1 METPSGATLQTAA
14 NQPGRSASGTTIRKT
29 KTPAQPEPSVGSQD
43 RTQTT
48 EVDYAF
54 PKLVPIHPQ
63 TSTTA
68 CRLANYVQNWSQ
80 ITQDP
85 WGLESIKG
93 NKIPFLRKPYQW
105 RPRKTRTCSSQDHQ
119 LMVGAIEVLLTKGT
133 LAKVEPGENQFI
145 STLFLVEKENGNGQ
159 YRPVINLKSLN
170 RFVESTS
177 FKMESLQVAK
187 GLLQPGDYMMKLDL
201 KDAYYTV
208 PVHKEHWRYLRFLYR
223 ENLYEFRC
231 LPFGLSSAPR
241 AFTKILKP
249 VAALLRSLGIRVV
262 FYLDDILI
270 LHQDKDKLLTIFH
283 QVLELLQNIV
293 FTVKRE
299 KCSAFPTRQLVF
311 LGALLDSMRMILS
324 LPPEKLTAITMAAKE
339 IQQTQNTSLKELS
352 TLLGRMNHAAQTG
365 IWMAPLHYRSLQ
377 RDQIKALH
385 LTNNRPELA
394 QITISQSSM
403 EELSWWTS
411 PDLQGLNG
419 QQLQT
424 PPFEITV
431 STDASLLGWGA
442 TWPGTT
448 IGGRWLPKEAQS
460 HKPTGAKGSTSSTFG
475 SLQVMHSTPETCSPT
490 DVPTDG
496 QYDGSS
502 VRQQEGRHTISQF
515 VTTSH
520 RFVGSCSEGQFL
532 GNSETHSR
540 YVQRCGRHSISAF
553 RQSSR
558 MDSPIG
564 GLPTGRLCYASQQP
578 TSAVC
583 LSISGPMGNINGCL
597 SLRLESVEE
606 LDLSTSGPDREN
618 SEQDSNGQSNS
629 FDTSSTLEGTVL
641 VSQSAGNVGGLP
653 ETASTRTGIDNA
665 PLRTRDGTSAPTQTT
680 PNRVACIRERLHT
693 GGLSRAATDILLS
706 SWSEATQKRYAGP
719 WRTWTSWCTARS
731 LCPLTA
737 PVNAVLSFLAELVQQ
752 QKLAYRTIGVYKS
765 AISQTHDPIGETSLG
780 ELPIVSR
787 FMKGVFRLNPPKPKL
802 CSTWQVKV
810 VLAHIEGQKTG

>member
-1 METPSGATLQTAA
+1 
-14 NQPGRSASGTTIRKT
+14 
-29 KTPAQPEPSVGSQD
+29 
-43 RTQTT
+43 
-48 EVDYAF
+48 
-54 PKLVPIHPQ
+54 
-63 TSTTA
+63 
-68 CRLANYVQNWSQ
+68 
-80 ITQDP
+80 
-85 WGLESIKG
+85 
-93 NKIPFLRKPYQW
+93 
-105 RPRKTRTCSSQDHQ
+105 
-119 LMVGAIEVLLTKGT
+119 MVGAKRSNGESGTRGKPIHLNTFPSRKRKWKQSVPTSNQPRVSEQICGIDILQDGKSAGGEGSTSTGGLYDEVRLEGCLLHSPSSQGT
-133 LAKVEPGENQFI
+133 LALPPVPLSREPKGVSVPTVRPFI
-145 STLFLVEKENGNGQ
+145 S
-159 YRPVINLKSLN
+159 P
-170 RFVESTS
+170 TS
-177 FKMESLQVAK
+177 
-187 GLLQPGDYMMKLDL
+187 
-201 KDAYYTV
+201 
-208 PVHKEHWRYLRFLYR
+208 
-223 ENLYEFRC
+223 LYEDTEASSSSPSVIGNPGSV
-231 LPFGLSSAPR
+231 LPSLSLS
-241 AFTKILKP
+241 
-249 VAALLRSLGIRVV
+249 
-262 FYLDDILI
+262 

-339 IQQTQNTSLKELS
+339 IQQMQNTSLKELS

-583 LSISGPMGNINGCL
+583 LSISGPRGNNNGCL

-606 LDLSTSGPDREN
+606 LDLSTIGPDPEN
-618 SEQDSNGQSNS
+618 SEQNSNGQSNS

-641 VSQSAGNVGGLP
+641 VSQSAGNVGGLS
-653 ETASTRTGIDNA
+653 ETASTTTGIDNA
-665 PLRTRDGTSAPTQTT
+665 PLRTRDRTSAPTQTT

-706 SWSEATQKRYAGP
+706 SWSEATQKRNAGP
-719 WRTWTSWCTARS
+719 WRTWASWCTARC

-737 PVNAVLSFLAELVQQ
+737 PVNAILSFLAELVQQ

-810 VLAHIEGQKTG
+810 VLAHIEGQKPVEELSLKELSHKLAILLALTSAARAHELAALDLTFLSEKEESWEFALGVHVKQSRPNHPSRKIYLPAYSENKNLPVVHTLREYRKRTEWIRHSSRLLLAIVAPHAPVSVKPFPGG